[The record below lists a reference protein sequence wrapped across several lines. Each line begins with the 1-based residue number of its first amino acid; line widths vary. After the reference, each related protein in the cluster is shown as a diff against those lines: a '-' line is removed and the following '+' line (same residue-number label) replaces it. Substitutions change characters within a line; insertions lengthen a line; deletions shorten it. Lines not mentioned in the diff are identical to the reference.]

1 MATIIICLFIVIFF
15 ILRYVQENRWQDA
28 LNLCR
33 GADDNIVWVCLAVLA
48 TQSGADHFDVAEEAF
63 AVINQY
69 DKVLYLQHLKV
80 RKSMVIANI
89 SFEFKRRVK

>member
-1 MATIIICLFIVIFF
+1 MATVIILLVYRFCC

-33 GADDNIVWVCLAVLA
+33 GADDNILWVCLAVLA
-48 TQSGADHFDVAEEAF
+48 TQSGADHFDIAEEAF
-63 AVINQY
+63 AVINHY

-80 RKSMVIANI
+80 RV
-89 SFEFKRRVK
+89 FFKRYFRFELK